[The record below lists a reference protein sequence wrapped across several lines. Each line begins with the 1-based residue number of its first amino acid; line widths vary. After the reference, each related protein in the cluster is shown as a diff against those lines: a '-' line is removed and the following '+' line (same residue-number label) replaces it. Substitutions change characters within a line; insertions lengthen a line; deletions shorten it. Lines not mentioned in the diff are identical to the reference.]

1 MGEKVNMLTNE
12 RLNIIKRYRT
22 VCSEIIEGRLYLG
35 GYQVACD
42 WNKLE
47 KNKITHIINVSGD
60 VCKNVFQNK
69 LEYRTYYVLDTPQE
83 SIEGVL
89 YDSIEWIDAKF
100 KESNENRIYVHC
112 QEGVSRS
119 SSIVIGYLMWKYN
132 KSFNDASEYVRER
145 RGTSSPNI
153 GFTYQ
158 LLLFQKALSLVK
170 FGIPTRDEKEEG
182 GGEKAE
188 LPSIDHLGKKHWITS
203 SKIYYISKHG
213 IPVSLIHWKGDGSN
227 KFSLNS
233 NKIYLLRQ
241 SLLEEAD
248 SIRREKLWI
257 WIGSQVNEG
266 VRESILAV
274 LRFCRQI
281 LKIEIG
287 YDSSL
292 ELENLEIR
300 ADLIIGALADDR
312 NSASECITNILSST
326 IILEYFHEFS
336 ESGEFMQILAPTDL
350 HLCNSYDVIQRS
362 FSSPSI
368 KSISKNAIILD
379 YENDVED
386 EAEDVG
392 VDNNER
398 NYNQI
403 DRLSSDSK
411 SSSELSSL
419 ISLDESLPY
428 FSSFPSSNG
437 SPIPSKNSPD
447 NFKSSDTE
455 SIKEMGRINQHHFS
469 LDSRRIIYSRDNL
482 LEKESREI
490 ESCPLTFGKVVIPKL
505 NFAFKGGDKSLEDH
519 SQSQESEMK
528 DLKVHSFSTKE
539 DSAPVKKQHS
549 IHFFQEEVFCFNNSS
564 YSKRSSIS
572 QENLSMN
579 EDCHSTL
586 DSGRMKVLLFRF
598 PDYFGS
604 ESLRFFDSEDLLPT
618 SVCPLI
624 IIGEITS
631 DEQKNKEKE
640 EQKKK
645 QEEQRK
651 DKEKEKDKEQ
661 TNLPLSPLEK
671 NPIKNIMVYLWIGS
685 KTTYFNQAKQIL
697 SEHFQG
703 NDSHNHADVSS
714 LILSTAENQSL
725 KDYEKTNLNEQIN
738 NHHFELD
745 ITQLLILLI
754 RNNSKLSIKEISS
767 IYFEF
772 EGEESNSFWNY
783 FYQ

>member
-1 MGEKVNMLTNE
+1 MLTNE

-42 WNKLE
+42 WDNLE

-60 VCKNVFQNK
+60 VCKNVFQDK

-89 YDSIEWIDAKF
+89 YDSIEWIDTKF

-132 KSFNDASEYVRER
+132 KNFNDASEYVRER
-145 RGTSSPNI
+145 RSTSSPNI

-158 LLLFQKALSLVK
+158 LLLFQKALSLAK
-170 FGIPTRDEKEEG
+170 FGISTSDEKEG

-188 LPSIDHLGKKHWITS
+188 LPSINHLGKKHWITS

-213 IPVSLIHWKGDGSN
+213 VPVSLIHWKGDGSN

-300 ADLIIGALADDR
+300 ADLIIGALSDDK

-336 ESGEFMQILAPTDL
+336 ESGEFMQILEPTDL
-350 HLCNSYDVIQRS
+350 HLCNSSYDVIQRS

-368 KSISKNAIILD
+368 KSISKGAIPLD
-379 YENDVED
+379 YENDEDEVED
-386 EAEDVG
+386 VEI
-392 VDNNER
+392 DNSER
-398 NYNQI
+398 NYKQI
-403 DRLSSDSK
+403 NRLNSDNK

-437 SPIPSKNSPD
+437 SPIPSRNSPD

-455 SIKEMGRINQHHFS
+455 SVKQVGRINQHHFS
-469 LDSRRIIYSRDNL
+469 LDSRKVIYSREDL
-482 LEKESREI
+482 LEKEGREI
-490 ESCPLTFGKVVIPKL
+490 QSCSLNFGKVVIPKL

-528 DLKVHSFSTKE
+528 DLKVCSSSIKE
-539 DSAPVKKQHS
+539 DSTPRKKQHS
-549 IHFFQEEVFCFNNSS
+549 INFQQEEIFCYNNSS
-564 YSKRSSIS
+564 YSKRSSVC

-579 EDCHSTL
+579 EDCYSDL
-586 DSGRMKVLLFRF
+586 DNGGMKVLLFRF

-604 ESLRFFDSEDLLPT
+604 ESLRFFDSEDLLPS
-618 SVCPLI
+618 SVCPLV
-624 IIGEITS
+624 IIGEINS

-651 DKEKEKDKEQ
+651 GGEKD
-661 TNLPLSPLEK
+661 L
-671 NPIKNIMVYLWIGS
+671 IKNTMVYLWIGS
-685 KTTYFNQAKQIL
+685 KTKYFNQAKTIL
-697 SEHFQG
+697 SERFQG
-703 NDSHNHADVSS
+703 RDSHCHVDVSS
-714 LILSTAENQSL
+714 LLLNTAENQSL
-725 KDYEKTNLNEQIN
+725 KDCEKTNLSEEIN
-738 NHHFELD
+738 NHFELD

-754 RNNSKLSIKEISS
+754 RNNSKLSTKEISS
-767 IYFEF
+767 VYFEF